1 MWVGLGR
8 VSFLIYLCL
17 SSDDEIWHE
26 FSRHG
31 LIWAEWAVTG
41 IPSWWEISFMNK
53 MTSEGSINIEKC
65 RARLRDQTLLP
76 IISGLE
82 SIRWL
87 EMRLLDGA
95 DYFLMRRQFE
105 AAWAARVGSLLGARD
120 QQMYSSPGSKTTITQ
135 TYLEQ
140 FTIFWKQPTIQLYLK
155 TLIDRKAL
163 VMMVKQQTAVGHFE
177 NTDSTHKK
185 VKMFRCWDE
194 VQFSDSLMKCH
205 QFVLKYFLLL
215 GWSMKSFKI
224 SSFILKLVLG
234 INYLPYLDSFNA
246 THTSYRVFYTKIKIR
261 LIIAH

>member
-1 MWVGLGR
+1 MALIISWWGGNLRRRGRR
-8 VSFLIYLCL
+8 VSGHYWAPETSKCIHRPAAKQQLHKHI
-17 SSDDEIWHE
+17 SSN
-26 FSRHG
+26 
-31 LIWAEWAVTG
+31 L
-41 IPSWWEISFMNK
+41 
-53 MTSEGSINIEKC
+53 
-65 RARLRDQTLLP
+65 Q
-76 IISGLE
+76 
-82 SIRWL
+82 
-87 EMRLLDGA
+87 
-95 DYFLMRRQFE
+95 YF
-105 AAWAARVGSLLGARD
+105 GNS
-120 QQMYSSPGSKTTITQ
+120 QQYTIH
-135 TYLEQ
+135 
-140 FTIFWKQPTIQLYLK
+140 LYLK

-261 LIIAH
+261 LIIAHY